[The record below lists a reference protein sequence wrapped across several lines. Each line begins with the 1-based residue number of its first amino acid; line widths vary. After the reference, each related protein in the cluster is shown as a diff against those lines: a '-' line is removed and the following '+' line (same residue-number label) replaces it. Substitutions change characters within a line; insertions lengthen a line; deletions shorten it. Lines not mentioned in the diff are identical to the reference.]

1 MSKKKGLSIR
11 FKMFFEI
18 SAILLA
24 AVILILFINTR
35 YLNDIYLFNKKKDMM
50 SSAEYINTLDIKS
63 GIYFGSVTSL
73 EAEKNISVDIY
84 DSDGTPL
91 YLSSENI
98 SANGGSARIVDTET
112 QKDGSVIEIHE
123 IDGKQYIL
131 LKKNLSFG
139 GELEIYANKSDID
152 TNADIALTFTWGS
165 VLLIFFASL
174 IFIFF
179 YTRRFTKPLIKMSE
193 ITEKMSNMDFSEKCD
208 VKSRDEIGRLSDSI
222 NNLSVSLDTTLN
234 DLNEKNKQ
242 LSDDIE
248 KKQTLEQLRKEFI
261 SSISH
266 ELKTPIAIIKGYAEG
281 AQMMLDGDDS
291 EGAAEY
297 CEIITKESDK
307 MNALVYELLELSRY
321 ELGDSRLEIEEFE
334 LKPFIEDYTDAEKIV
349 FEEKGIRFSSEIPE
363 NALCEGDTVK
373 LSMVLNNFVS
383 NAVSHASGEK
393 EIKITCRDMANQ
405 YRITVFNSG
414 EHIKD
419 EDIEKIWKSFYR
431 ADKSH
436 SRKEGRF
443 GLGLSIVSAIQN
455 LHGMEYGV
463 KNAENGVE
471 FWFDIKKVQ

>member
-35 YLNDIYLFNKKKDMM
+35 YLNDIYFFNKKKDMTN
-50 SSAEYINTLDIKS
+50 SAEYINTLDIKS

-73 EAEKNISVDIY
+73 ESENNISVDIY

-91 YLSSENI
+91 YLSSKNI
-98 SANGGSARIVDTET
+98 SANGGSARIVETET

-123 IDGKQYIL
+123 IDNKQYIL

-208 VKSRDEIGRLSDSI
+208 VKSRDEIGHLSDSI

-291 EGAAEY
+291 KGAAEY

-321 ELGDSRLEIEEFE
+321 ELGDSRLEIEKFE

-349 FEEKGIRFSSEIPE
+349 FEEKGIRFSAEIPE

-383 NAVSHASGEK
+383 NAVSHADGEK
-393 EIKITCRDMANQ
+393 EIKITCRDMADK

-471 FWFDIKKVQ
+471 FWFDIKKV

>member
-98 SANGGSARIVDTET
+98 SANGGSARIVETET

-174 IFIFF
+174 IS
-179 YTRRFTKPLIKMSE
+179 RPLLPY
-193 ITEKMSNMDFSEKCD
+193 IT
-208 VKSRDEIGRLSDSI
+208 
-222 NNLSVSLDTTLN
+222 
-234 DLNEKNKQ
+234 
-242 LSDDIE
+242 
-248 KKQTLEQLRKEFI
+248 
-261 SSISH
+261 
-266 ELKTPIAIIKGYAEG
+266 
-281 AQMMLDGDDS
+281 
-291 EGAAEY
+291 
-297 CEIITKESDK
+297 
-307 MNALVYELLELSRY
+307 LL
-321 ELGDSRLEIEEFE
+321 
-334 LKPFIEDYTDAEKIV
+334 
-349 FEEKGIRFSSEIPE
+349 
-363 NALCEGDTVK
+363 
-373 LSMVLNNFVS
+373 
-383 NAVSHASGEK
+383 
-393 EIKITCRDMANQ
+393 
-405 YRITVFNSG
+405 
-414 EHIKD
+414 
-419 EDIEKIWKSFYR
+419 
-431 ADKSH
+431 
-436 SRKEGRF
+436 
-443 GLGLSIVSAIQN
+443 
-455 LHGMEYGV
+455 
-463 KNAENGVE
+463 
-471 FWFDIKKVQ
+471 

>member
-1 MSKKKGLSIR
+1 MSNKKGLSIR

-35 YLNDIYLFNKKKDMM
+35 YLNDIYFFNKKKDMAN
-50 SSAEYINTLDIKS
+50 SAEYINTLDIKS

-73 EAEKNISVDIY
+73 ESENNISVDIY

-91 YLSSENI
+91 YLSSKNI
-98 SANGGSARIVDTET
+98 SANGGSARIVETET

-123 IDGKQYIL
+123 IDNKQYIL

-208 VKSRDEIGRLSDSI
+208 VKSRDEIGHLSDSI

-281 AQMMLDGDDS
+281 AQMMLDVDDS
-291 EGAAEY
+291 NGAAEY

-321 ELGDSRLEIEEFE
+321 ELGDSRLEIEKFE

-349 FEEKGIRFSSEIPE
+349 FEEKGIRFSAEIPE

-383 NAVSHASGEK
+383 NAVSHADGEK
-393 EIKITCRDMANQ
+393 EIKITCRDMADK

-471 FWFDIKKVQ
+471 FWFDIKKV

>member
-1 MSKKKGLSIR
+1 MSNKKGLSIR

-35 YLNDIYLFNKKKDMM
+35 YLNDIYFFNKKKDMAN
-50 SSAEYINTLDIKS
+50 SAEYINTLDIKS

-73 EAEKNISVDIY
+73 ESENNISVDIY

-91 YLSSENI
+91 YLSSKNI
-98 SANGGSARIVDTET
+98 SANGGSARIVETET

-123 IDGKQYIL
+123 IDNKQYIL

-139 GELEIYANKSDID
+139 GELEIYANKSDVD

-208 VKSRDEIGRLSDSI
+208 VKSRDEIGHLSDSI

-281 AQMMLDGDDS
+281 AQMMLDGGDS
-291 EGAAEY
+291 KGAAEY

-321 ELGDSRLEIEEFE
+321 ELGDSRLEIEKFE

-349 FEEKGIRFSSEIPE
+349 FEEKGIRFSAEIPE

-383 NAVSHASGEK
+383 NAVSHADGEK
-393 EIKITCRDMANQ
+393 EIKITCRDMADK

-471 FWFDIKKVQ
+471 FWFDIKKV